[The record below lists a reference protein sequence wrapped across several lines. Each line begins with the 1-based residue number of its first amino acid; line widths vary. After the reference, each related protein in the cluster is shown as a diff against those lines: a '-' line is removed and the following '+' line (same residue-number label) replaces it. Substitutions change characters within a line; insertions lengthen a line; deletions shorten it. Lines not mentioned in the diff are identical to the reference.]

1 MSPGASCDQP
11 SWMQGELALAL
22 LQLGLHHSLLIPHLL
37 EQLVYKEDPQSS
49 SQTLLIHYSRDAYWS
64 CVSVIINC

>member
-22 LQLGLHHSLLIPHLL
+22 LQLGLHHSMLIPHLL
-37 EQLVYKEDPQSS
+37 EQLVYKEDP
-49 SQTLLIHYSRDAYWS
+49 
-64 CVSVIINC
+64 